1 MNFDCIRGENIKI
14 TFVDD
19 FDVSNDFAGRQCF
32 VEIIIKKSKLKNIL
46 EGNDSQ
52 YSSQKSLTQREI
64 QVLEYLAAGM
74 NNIKISKE
82 LHISIHTTKI
92 HIHSI
97 LSKLCVGGR
106 TEAVVEAIRQNLI
119 QI

>member
-1 MNFDCIRGENIKI
+1 MNFNCVRGENIKL

-19 FDVSNDFAGRQCF
+19 NDISGSLAGSQCF
-32 VEIIIKKSKLKNIL
+32 VEIIIKKSKLKNL
-46 EGNDSQ
+46 LKNNDVQ
-52 YSSQKSLTQREI
+52 YIDKQSLTQREI
-64 QVLEYLAAGM
+64 QVLKCLAEGM
-74 NNIKISKE
+74 NNTKISKE
-82 LHISIHTTKI
+82 LNVSIHTTKL

-97 LSKLCVGGR
+97 LSKLSVKGR